1 MPIDKEALAALATK
15 YTSTMTSI
23 RGRRVHRLL
32 MREFLRFDVVL
43 PAAVG
48 NGSPAMLALSK
59 TASTALCHS
68 DGRGKTV
75 SIVEWTGSKDAT
87 STTSYDL
94 LKDSLPVVSRTVQ
107 KQGLRQV
114 IGTLSVSGSG
124 LSLGDR
130 ELIRHDRSGIAIT

>member
-32 MREFLRFDVVL
+32 MREFSRFDVVL

-124 LSLGDR
+124 LSRGDR